1 LLSAQTDD
9 DAPPISITSPDH
21 GTTFAFATIKTH
33 SLVWDRSQR
42 MMLALVTFTDAQMNE
57 GQPNDDSHEFRLPGV
72 TYDEAKGML
81 YATSSTGEVIPVA
94 HLKRTLFIK
103 SIETLPN
110 ARVRVVY
117 PRGKITVILEAIR
130 PDDPAMHPAPTDPDG
145 THDINLQSAVQ

>member
-1 LLSAQTDD
+1 
-9 DAPPISITSPDH
+9 
-21 GTTFAFATIKTH
+21 
-33 SLVWDRSQR
+33 
-42 MMLALVTFTDAQMNE
+42 MLALVTFTDAQMNE